1 MALEACRPTIPRQLP
16 ALANYITSLDNWRQ
30 ALQNHPDKQ
39 FVRYILEGLAG
50 GFHIGMN
57 PNQQCISARDNMR
70 SAKEN
75 PQPVNDYLATELAAG
90 RIVGPFEP
98 HELPNG
104 QVSRFGVIP
113 KANQPGK
120 WRLIVDLS
128 SPNGYSVNDGIAPEL
143 CSLKYASVDQ
153 AVENIL
159 GLGQG
164 TLLAKVDVEHAYRN
178 IPVHPDDRSLLAM
191 RWNDKLYVDTVL
203 PFGLCLA
210 PMIFS
215 AVADAVEWIAVES
228 GVSSL
233 MHYLDDF

>member
-1 MALEACRPTIPRQLP
+1 
-16 ALANYITSLDNWRQ
+16 
-30 ALQNHPDKQ
+30 
-39 FVRYILEGLAG
+39 
-50 GFHIGMN
+50 
-57 PNQQCISARDNMR
+57 MR
-70 SAKEN
+70 SAKEH

-90 RIVGPFEP
+90 RTVGPFEP

-104 QVSRFGVIP
+104 QVSRFGAIP

-120 WRLIVDLS
+120 WRLMIVDLS

-178 IPVHPDDRSLLAM
+178 IPVHPDDRILLAM
-191 RWNDKLYVDTVL
+191 RWNDKLYIDTVL
-203 PFGLCLA
+203 PFGLRSA

-215 AVADAVEWIAVES
+215 AVADAVKWIAVES